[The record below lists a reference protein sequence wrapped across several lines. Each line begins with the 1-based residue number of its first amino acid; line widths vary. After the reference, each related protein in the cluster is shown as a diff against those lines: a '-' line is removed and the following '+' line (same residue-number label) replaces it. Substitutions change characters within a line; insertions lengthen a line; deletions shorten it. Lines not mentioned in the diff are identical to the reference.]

1 MAAVVDRSTLNI
13 DEAAQALGVN
23 RLTLYSAIRNGESPV
38 PVIKI
43 GRRLVV
49 PKAALDRLLA
59 GEDVGTGTE
68 RVAADREAQGLPPT
82 IDPAVPARVAEILTH
97 QGGDRS

>member
-1 MAAVVDRSTLNI
+1 M
-13 DEAAQALGVN
+13 N

-59 GEDVGTGTE
+59 GEDVDTGTE
-68 RVAADREAQGLPPT
+68 VA
-82 IDPAVPARVAEILTH
+82 
-97 QGGDRS
+97 S